1 MRLVG
6 AKNSFIQKPFL
17 ITGIYQGLY
26 SAIFAIF
33 MLIGSI
39 QLIQSETA
47 SILNINDLQII
58 GFVFIVLFCSGI
70 IISGASTFFAVRKF
84 IYLNESELYN

>member
-1 MRLVG
+1 M
-6 AKNSFIQKPFL
+6 
-17 ITGIYQGLY
+17 Y

-39 QLIQSETA
+39 QLIQTETA

-58 GFVFIVLFCSGI
+58 GLVFIVLFLFGI
-70 IISGASTFFAVRKF
+70 ILSGGSTFFAVRKF
-84 IYLNESELYN
+84 INLKESELYN